1 MSSRHSPNLK
11 VYQILPVHVRGFLLI
26 QLSYTAQNPP
36 AQGMVLPTV
45 GLALLSQLT
54 IKAVPHRHVHRPT
67 NLSAEQLRQGHY

>member
-45 GLALLSQLT
+45 GLALLQQLA
-54 IKAVPHRHVHRPT
+54 IKKMLYRCGYKPI
-67 NLSAEQLRQGHY
+67 